1 MSLITVV
8 ILTFNEELHLQRCL
22 DSARSL
28 TDDIVVVDSFS
39 TDATVDIV
47 KHNKVRLLE
56 HAWENNHS
64 RQFNWALTQLP
75 DSTQWVCRLD
85 ADEILSPLLVK
96 EIKFAI
102 TGGLTGKGA
111 KPIQANGLWCQRS
124 LVFQGQL
131 LRFGGMAAN
140 HTLRIF
146 RFGYGQSESRWMD
159 ERIVVSGPT
168 QFIPGEII
176 DNNLNDLN
184 WWLEKHRNY
193 AKRAAVDLL
202 GKKYPLE
209 FVGTPSQHNFKELT
223 FKERLYAVLP
233 PYSRGLVFFLYR
245 YIARFGFLD
254 GLKGA
259 RFYYFQTFWFRNLI
273 DMHVNEVESL
283 IRKHSLSPS
292 TAIEKALGI
301 QLL

>member
-1 MSLITVV
+1 MSAANPIAGLTVV
-8 ILTFNEELHLQRCL
+8 ILTFNETLHLRRAL
-22 DSARSL
+22 ESARQISN
-28 TDDIVVVDSFS
+28 DIVVVDSLS
-39 TDATVDIV
+39 TDDTVAIAAASGARV
-47 KHNKVRLLE
+47 LE

-102 TGGLTGKGA
+102 TGGRTGKGA

-146 RFGYGQSESRWMD
+146 RFGYGQSESCWMD

-168 QFIPGEII
+168 
-176 DNNLNDLN
+176 
-184 WWLEKHRNY
+184 LEKHRNY

-209 FVGTPSQHNFKELT
+209 FVGTPSQHNFKKLT
-223 FKERLYAVLP
+223 FKERLYTVLP

-273 DMHVNEVESL
+273 DMHINEVESL